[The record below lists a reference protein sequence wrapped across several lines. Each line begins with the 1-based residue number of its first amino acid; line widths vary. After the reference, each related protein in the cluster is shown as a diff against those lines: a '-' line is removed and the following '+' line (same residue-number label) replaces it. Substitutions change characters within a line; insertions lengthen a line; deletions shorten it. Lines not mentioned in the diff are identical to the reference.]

1 MGVLKLIRV
10 LFRSAVGWLVGIG
23 FSVSVMIAILQL
35 SPAEWTRNFG
45 AWVGFL
51 RGINPNILW
60 LTGVALLFVGF
71 YEIYR
76 RHAPEAVEPSQTA
89 DRAMATAES
98 HAAEIIRYDKDEL
111 GKELRRLIEKEGAS
125 EIRVFAYTA
134 ETLRDYLTYADRYRS
149 LSVRI
154 LVRDWT
160 AERSEEEAYNRE
172 LARRDASVRPWSKS
186 QKIKGLAQEF
196 NDQMKSRLPYSVQVR
211 FFRGAP
217 VLKGIIVGNPRTGRT
232 VAFAGFY
239 KWEEWPK
246 EGGSRYKGD
255 EGVVLRLC
263 SDDDRHRVFL
273 ERFVSQF
280 DRIWL
285 GESRLFEDVR

>member
-1 MGVLKLIRV
+1 MGLLKLLRA
-10 LFRSAVGWLVGIG
+10 LFRSAIGWLVGIG
-23 FSVSVMIAILQL
+23 FSVSLMIAILQL
-35 SPAEWTRNFG
+35 SPAEWTKNLG

-60 LTGVALLFVGF
+60 LTGVALLLVGF
-71 YEIYR
+71 YQVYR
-76 RHAPEAVEPSQTA
+76 KRPPERPEQT
-89 DRAMATAES
+89 RTTGTARPAAQS
-98 HAAEIIRYDKDEL
+98 HPVEIIRYDKDEM
-111 GKELRRLIEKEGAS
+111 GKEIREMIEEEGTS
-125 EIRVFAYTA
+125 VIRVFAYTA

-160 AERSEEEAYNRE
+160 AERTEEEAYNRE

-196 NDQMKSRLPYSVQVR
+196 SDQMRSRLPYSVQVR

-217 VLKGIIVGNPRTGRT
+217 VLKGIIVSNPRSGRT
-232 VAFAGFY
+232 VGFLGLY

-263 SDDDRHRVFL
+263 SDDERHRVFL

-285 GESRLFEDVR
+285 GGSKSFEDVG